1 MLPEQECKEIID
13 NPQKNLT
20 GIKISYILYL
30 RLRTSIDQRE
40 ITTRVVLVSTGILKL
55 GKPSAGRDRAVN
67 RNLKLNA
74 NDNYALAA

>member
-1 MLPEQECKEIID
+1 MFANQHRSKRSQP
-13 NPQKNLT
+13 
-20 GIKISYILYL
+20 G
-30 RLRTSIDQRE
+30 
-40 ITTRVVLVSTGILKL
+40 VVLVSTGILKL